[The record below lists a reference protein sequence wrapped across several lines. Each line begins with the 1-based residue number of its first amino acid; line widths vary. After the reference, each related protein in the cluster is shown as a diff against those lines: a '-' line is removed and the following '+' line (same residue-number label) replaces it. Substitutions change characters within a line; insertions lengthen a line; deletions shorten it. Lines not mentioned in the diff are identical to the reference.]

1 MAAHGYRHSEVYRL
15 LLLLALLPG
24 PALTLPASTP
34 TRQRAPARAPEIR
47 SGGPAEFREARG
59 PWSTLYFYARK
70 RKEIARAPALQEVA
84 KVPKEAKKKADAS
97 STDRTSTAQQPRHWT
112 MEEPTPSPV
121 TTTTTTTP
129 PTTRDY
135 SGLYI
140 SPPIMVLDGN
150 GERDNTR
157 VVHDVLVVKNRPSR
171 RPSTLR
177 PPGGS
182 NLAQSIIRR
191 PPPFWAGTA
200 VPSGYGV
207 SHAVLMNNHRPPS
220 ASSAFKRP
228 YPGVTSIHIY
238 PLTTAPSTTTSA
250 YPPQGTIASVPL
262 SVYDTVANTTIVHQN
277 IITLSKPTYSSSSSS
292 SSQSQTTTSSTPYM
306 EEEDYGTTTEAMTE
320 STEVSSP
327 SSPSRPST
335 TEPMPDW
342 ALQHQ
347 HHHRPVVTTSP
358 PSSSLVAPIGSMPGI
373 LGPIGNLMQKFPTGS
388 LSMFQNIGR
397 VMAVLPTMLA
407 AFLLTALLFV

>member
-1 MAAHGYRHSEVYRL
+1 MAAQGCRHAEVYRL

-24 PALTLPASTP
+24 PALALPASTRQGGPAP
-34 TRQRAPARAPEIR
+34 TV
-47 SGGPAEFREARG
+47 PAEFREARG

-70 RKEIARAPALQEVA
+70 RKEVARAPTLQEVA
-84 KVPKEAKKKADAS
+84 KVTKEEKKDEANT
-97 STDRTSTAQQPRHWT
+97 TDRALSTVQQPRHWT
-112 MEEPTPSPV
+112 MEEPTPSPA
-121 TTTTTTTP
+121 TTTTTTAP
-129 PTTRDY
+129 PFTRDY

-177 PPGGS
+177 PPGSS
-182 NLAQSIIRR
+182 NLVQPSIIRR

-220 ASSAFKRP
+220 ASSSFKRP

-238 PLTTAPSTTTSA
+238 PLTTAPSTTTSV

-292 SSQSQTTTSSTPYM
+292 SSSTYSPSQTTTSSPPYM
-306 EEEDYGTTTEAMTE
+306 EEEDFGTTTEAMTE
-320 STEVSSP
+320 STETSSQ

-342 ALQHQ
+342 ALQH
-347 HHHRPVVTTSP
+347 HHQHRPVVTTTA

>member
-1 MAAHGYRHSEVYRL
+1 MAIRGHRHAEVYGL
-15 LLLLALLPG
+15 LLLVVLVPG
-24 PALTLPASTP
+24 PALPASTREGDPAP
-34 TRQRAPARAPEIR
+34 TTPLSA
-47 SGGPAEFREARG
+47 SPAEFREARG
-59 PWSTLYFYARK
+59 PWSTLHFYARK
-70 RKEIARAPALQEVA
+70 RKDVARASTPQDVV
-84 KVPKEAKKKADAS
+84 KVIKQVKKKTDAN
-97 STDRTSTAQQPRHWT
+97 STDRTSTAQQSRHWT

-121 TTTTTTTP
+121 TTTTTMAP

-177 PPGGS
+177 PPGSS
-182 NLAQSIIRR
+182 NLVQPSIIRR

-228 YPGVTSIHIY
+228 FPGVTSIHIY
-238 PLTTAPSTTTSA
+238 PLTTAPSTTTSV
-250 YPPQGTIASVPL
+250 YPPPGTIASVPL

-292 SSQSQTTTSSTPYM
+292 YSPSQTTTSSPPYM
-306 EEEDYGTTTEAMTE
+306 EEEDLGTTTEAMTE
-320 STEVSSP
+320 SAETSQSSP
-327 SSPSRPST
+327 SKPST
-335 TEPMPDW
+335 TEPLPDW
-342 ALQHQ
+342 AIQHQ
-347 HHHRPVVTTSP
+347 HQHRPVVTTTA

-397 VMAVLPTMLA
+397 IMAVLPTMLA

>member
-1 MAAHGYRHSEVYRL
+1 MAARGYRHAEVYRL
-15 LLLLALLPG
+15 LLLMVLVPG
-24 PALTLPASTP
+24 PALTLPASTREGDPAP
-34 TRQRAPARAPEIR
+34 TTALSA
-47 SGGPAEFREARG
+47 SPAEFREARG

-70 RKEIARAPALQEVA
+70 RKDVARAPTLQDVA
-84 KVPKEAKKKADAS
+84 KVTKEAKKKADAS

-121 TTTTTTTP
+121 TTTTTSAP

-177 PPGGS
+177 PPGAS
-182 NLAQSIIRR
+182 NLVQPSIIRR

-228 YPGVTSIHIY
+228 FPGVTSIHIY
-238 PLTTAPSTTTSA
+238 PLTTAPSTTTSV

-277 IITLSKPTYSSSSSS
+277 IITLSKPTYPSSSSSS
-292 SSQSQTTTSSTPYM
+292 SYSPSQTTTSSPPYM
-306 EEEDYGTTTEAMTE
+306 EEEDFGTTTEAMTE
-320 STEVSSP
+320 STETSQ

-335 TEPMPDW
+335 TEPLPDW

-347 HHHRPVVTTSP
+347 HQHRPVVTTTA